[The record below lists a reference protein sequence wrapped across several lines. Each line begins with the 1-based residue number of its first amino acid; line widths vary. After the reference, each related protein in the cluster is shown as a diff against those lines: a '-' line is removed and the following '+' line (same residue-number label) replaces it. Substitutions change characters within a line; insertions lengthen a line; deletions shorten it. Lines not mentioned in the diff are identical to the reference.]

1 MRMCNVMC
9 RWKIANEALK
19 KSFQQIHPKII
30 SSVSPDSI
38 MDVLFSKKLLTED
51 DYYRLREVSVAR
63 DRCRDMMSLLHSSS
77 HPQMFI
83 HLRLALLEEYSFIV
97 AKIDDQIP
105 SLDSQLQQLH
115 LNCSDIGKILWI

>member
-1 MRMCNVMC
+1 M
-9 RWKIANEALK
+9 ANESLK
-19 KSFQQIHPKII
+19 EAFQQILPKII

-63 DRCRDMMSLLHSSS
+63 DRCRDMMSLLHRSS

-83 HLRLALLEEYSFIV
+83 HLRLALLNEYSWIV
-97 AKIDDQIP
+97 DEIDEQIP
-105 SLDSQLQQLH
+105 SLTSQLQQLR
-115 LNCSDIGKILWI
+115 LNCSDIGKILLIQYT